1 MKLLE
6 EEIINLKKK
15 LEKDFI
21 DPIEKDILKH
31 FILNGSK
38 FIRSSLS
45 ILYLKSQNIEITEDI
60 YKILVAGELIHSASL
75 LHDDVIDNAET
86 RRGKSTIAKT
96 FGSKVSILAGD
107 YLLTSA
113 ISNLLKLK
121 DFEIIERFKTCTQK
135 MVEAE
140 LKQFFLRDNLPCEK
154 DYLGICKGKTAGL
167 FSCILQS
174 CAQISNIDLVKANS
188 FGELFGLS
196 FQIKNDLESKSAE
209 IDKHNGIYTAK
220 DILGIENTHNLL
232 DNYKQ
237 EMKNLIKDFPENIYK
252 ESLEVLIKSL

>member
-6 EEIINLKKK
+6 EEIINIKKE

-21 DPIEKDILKH
+21 DPTEKDILKH
-31 FILNGSK
+31 FVLNGSK
-38 FIRSSLS
+38 FIRSSLA
-45 ILYLKSQNIEITEDI
+45 ILYLKSQNIEITEDL
-60 YKILVAGELIHSASL
+60 YKILSAGELIHSASL
-75 LHDDVIDNAET
+75 LHDDVIDDAET
-86 RRGKSTIAKT
+86 RREKSTIAKT
-96 FGSKVSILAGD
+96 FSSKVSILAGD

-113 ISNLLKLK
+113 IDNLLKLK

-140 LKQFFLRDNLPCEK
+140 LKQFFLRGNLPKEK
-154 DYLGICKGKTAGL
+154 EYLDICNGKTAKL

-174 CAQISNIDLVKANS
+174 CAQISGIDSVKAKS
-188 FGELFGLS
+188 FGELFGLC

-209 IDKHNGIYTAK
+209 IDKHNGIFTAK

-252 ESLEVLIKSL
+252 ESLEDLIKSL